1 MFSIT
6 GNNALLCPCHCPLC
20 RHPSSHHSLTLYCY
34 LLLLLTASLLLLLIV
49 LSKVCT
55 YLLRSRYPFILNH
68 WRKKFEIEFVCLWQC
83 GSLDTLPHTNIPLSP
98 NLCQHEQD
106 LWCYLNGNWVTLH
119 LHLYILLSSVIYKP
133 TYKLLRMLPDLLIQF
148 GTIKWYNLAF

>member
-34 LLLLLTASLLLLLIV
+34 CLLILTASLLLLLYIFV
-49 LSKVCT
+49 VGIKL
-55 YLLRSRYPFILNH
+55 FLNH
-68 WRKKFEIEFVCLWQC
+68 WPKKFEIEFVCLWQC
-83 GSLDTLPHTNIPLSP
+83 GTLDTLPHTNIPLSP

>member
-20 RHPSSHHSLTLYCY
+20 RHPSSHHFLALYCY
-34 LLLLLTASLLLLLIV
+34 RLLILTASLLLLLYIFV
-49 LSKVCT
+49 FGIQL
-55 YLLRSRYPFILNH
+55 FWNH
-68 WRKKFEIEFVCLWQC
+68 WPKKFEIEFVCLWQC
-83 GSLDTLPHTNIPLSP
+83 GTLDTLPHTNIPLSP

-119 LHLYILLSSVIYKP
+119 LHLYILLSSVIIYKH

>member
-20 RHPSSHHSLTLYCY
+20 RHPSSHHSEHIILLSPFATHCFFASTVIYICCRCPIILKPLTEEVRNRICLFV
-34 LLLLLTASLLLLLIV
+34 AR
-49 LSKVCT
+49 CT
-55 YLLRSRYPFILNH
+55 P
-68 WRKKFEIEFVCLWQC
+68 
-83 GSLDTLPHTNIPLSP
+83 DTHPYTNIPLSP

-119 LHLYILLSSVIYKP
+119 LHLYILLSSVIIYKP